1 MKFGF
6 DDATFLQ
13 VFFLFHRIE
22 KQISRRRSLE
32 HLESSGTK
40 VYMNGP
46 VVHKVCE
53 GRNRET
59 EIGEMNYFKTFSDF
73 NGLLMLAI
81 YYLAKDSR
89 HTCNRFGAY

>member
-1 MKFGF
+1 MNELFGF

-22 KQISRRRSLE
+22 KQISSRCSLE

-46 VVHKVCE
+46 VTKSVGKE
-53 GRNRET
+53 QRNR
-59 EIGEMNYFKTFSDF
+59 DW
-73 NGLLMLAI
+73 
-81 YYLAKDSR
+81 
-89 HTCNRFGAY
+89 